1 MRISDQLDE
10 WPIGSMAQIKSDDFL
25 MENWDGEAP
34 LMGVLRDILAQE
46 IETIGEQRDKI
57 LRYTGRDQSVT
68 TVMKAVEG

>member
-1 MRISDQLDE
+1 
-10 WPIGSMAQIKSDDFL
+10 MAQIKSDALL

-57 LRYTGRDQSVT
+57 LQSMGRNQIVT
-68 TVMKAVEG
+68 IAMKAIEG